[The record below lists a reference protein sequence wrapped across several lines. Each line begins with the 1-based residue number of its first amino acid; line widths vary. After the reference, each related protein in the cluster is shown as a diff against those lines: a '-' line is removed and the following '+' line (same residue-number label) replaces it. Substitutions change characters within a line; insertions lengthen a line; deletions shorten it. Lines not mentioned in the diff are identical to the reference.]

1 MEILSKNDKI
11 VYDTAVTIGNFD
23 GLHKGHIKLINE
35 LKKRAQEKNLKSV
48 VYILEKSSDFTTDKI
63 TTKRQKIEILNLM
76 GIDYVYFKNFTKDFS
91 YMKPFNFIEDILKNR
106 LNARLVVVGPDCKF
120 GYRRQGDITYLK
132 DKSNKFNYS
141 VDVIEKIDNISSTN
155 IRNYIQSGD
164 IKNANNLLGRSY
176 SLEGVVKEGLKI
188 GRTLGFKT
196 ANLSLEQ
203 GIVLPSN
210 GVYKTRTKYNQK
222 MYDSITNVGN
232 NPTVSNLNYK
242 RIETHIFDFD
252 KEIYG
257 ENIEV
262 YFLGKIRDE
271 KIFSN
276 REELVLQIKNDI
288 KVCDNFG
295 KNI

>member
-242 RIETHIFDFD
+242 SIETHIFDFD

>member
-232 NPTVSNLNYK
+232 NPTVSTLNYK
-242 RIETHIFDFD
+242 SIETHIFDFD